1 MSSPEPNEPDTCVD
15 GMSIGILMDNETEQY
30 VDYVFVAAVRA
41 KDPRFRSRWMLIGEH
56 RGLFRVDKESMA
68 VSLLRAMDGDNDDAR
83 FKRAAGKVLSE
94 WRHLGTPP
102 VATQFAS
109 G

>member
-1 MSSPEPNEPDTCVD
+1 MSSSEPNEPDTLVD
-15 GMSIGILMDNETEQY
+15 GMSIGILMDKETAHY
-30 VDYVFVAAVRA
+30 VDYVFVADVRA
-41 KDPRFRSRWMLIGEH
+41 KDPRFCSRWMLIGEH
-56 RGLFRVDKESMA
+56 RGLFRIDKESMA

-94 WRHLGTPP
+94 WRRLGTPP
-102 VATQFAS
+102 KATQFAS